1 MGCLVCSFVVV
12 GRFGLV
18 CAIVFGVSV
27 CLVGLF
33 VCIAL
38 DCLVAVCGWVWVL
51 RWVWILRFWFVVL
64 GVYACYWRGFRVYG
78 WVFVW
83 ISCRGLIVSVAQL
96 VLL

>member
-1 MGCLVCSFVVV
+1 MVV

-38 DCLVAVCGWVWVL
+38 DCLVAVCGWVWVCGGFGYCDFDL
-51 RWVWILRFWFVVL
+51 LYSVFMLVIGAVFGFTVGCLFGFLVV
-64 GVYACYWRGFRVYG
+64 V
-78 WVFVW
+78 
-83 ISCRGLIVSVAQL
+83 
-96 VLL
+96 